1 MRKSKL
7 TMTLP
12 MSQRMEGVGIWEVL
26 EVAQDGFGGHVGGI
40 GEAERWNHVV
50 THFFGEA
57 AVIGEH
63 ASGEGGGFE
72 RGMAAEG
79 AVVIEEHFSVAF
91 FLAGNDV
98 IDDGRGACSED
109 FMEDSASGFADDEIV
124 GAQEVGHLVSPTD
137 KCEPVFRQGVGE
149 VIEGE
154 VESAFVLA
162 DGQGQVGAGE
172 DERTKGFQGCGNVF
186 DGGGGEVQ
194 DGLRGV
200 GWAGGR
206 EWSGEGG
213 ADGEAGDE
221 DFLRRKVAIEKDSDG
236 FGVGDAIEVAGVG
249 SPTGVDGD
257 GVGDDGEEGRD
268 RALGTERG
276 EKGAVEGVGAD
287 DGAGLMLMNQAG
299 EGFLK
304 GSVERVGLLADIA
317 FGEFSVGPSPGAGE
331 VDDGSL
337 VSGLQNLGQGGQ
349 VLLEQVNHEDGLSGA
364 RQLSFQCLGN
374 GLGGRVMAVSEA
386 CR

>member
-1 MRKSKL
+1 M
-7 TMTLP
+7 
-12 MSQRMEGVGIWEVL
+12 GIWEVL

-57 AVIGEH
+57 TVIGEH
-63 ASGEGGGFE
+63 AGGQGGGFE

-109 FMEDSASGFADDEIV
+109 FMEDGAAGFADDEIV

-137 KCEPVFRQGVGE
+137 EGEPVFRQGVGE

-154 VESAFVLA
+154 VESAFVFA
-162 DGQGQVGAGE
+162 DGQGQVCSGE
-172 DERTKGFQGCGNVF
+172 DEWTEGFQGGCHVF

-200 GWAGGR
+200 GWAGGG

-221 DFLRRKVAIEKDSDG
+221 DFLGRKIAIEKDSDG
-236 FGVGDAIEVAGVG
+236 FGIGDAIEVAGVG

-257 GVGDDGEEGRD
+257 GVGDDGEEGRH
-268 RALGTERG
+268 RALGAERG
-276 EKGAVEGVGAD
+276 EEGAVEGIGAD
-287 DGAGLMLMNQAG
+287 DGAGLMLVDQAG
-299 EGFLK
+299 EGLLK
-304 GSVERVGLLADIA
+304 GSVEGVGLLADIA
-317 FGEFSVGPSPGAGE
+317 FGEFLIGPPPGGGE

-337 VSGLQNLGQGGQ
+337 VSGLQNLGQDGQ
-349 VLLEQVNHEDGLSGA
+349 VLFEKVHHEDGFSGA
-364 RQLSFQCLGN
+364 RQPGFQCLGN